1 MTTSAAYD
9 PRSPVIVGVGQ
20 VLDRQGGVEP
30 LDLAATAIARAESD
44 AGVSGLAALAEIIG
58 VVPIVSWRYFDPAVR
73 IAELIGATPS
83 ERWYPAM
90 GGNTPQLLVNKAAA
104 TIASGDADIA
114 IVCGAESYRTRM
126 AARKAGTTLDWT
138 QQDDTMAPTWGD
150 AQQLDMGH
158 PAEVAHGIFMPVQ
171 CYPLFENAI
180 RHHHGRDAETHTQV
194 ISELW
199 SRFSAVAVDN
209 PYAVDRTHHSAEE
222 IATVTASN
230 RIIGSPYTKH
240 MVSNPD
246 LDASSAV
253 IMCSAAKAAE
263 LGISQDRWVFV
274 WSGTDA
280 KEPKMSERH
289 DFVSCAAMG
298 IAGNAAIE
306 LAGLSIDDLAHL
318 DVYSCFPSAVE
329 LACTELGIS
338 LDRQLTVY
346 GGLCFAGGPWNNP
359 VGHAIA
365 AMVDVLRNDA
375 GSHGLVTANG
385 GIIQKHAFG
394 VYSTTPPPNGFR
406 YANPQ
411 FAVDA
416 AAPIRQVAADHVGE
430 ANIETWTVMFERDGN
445 PAQAHAAL
453 LTAEGA
459 RCWGVTKDSFAMSEM
474 LTADMVGRSVTVAK
488 GGAIALAG

>member
-1 MTTSAAYD
+1 MATNAVVD

-20 VLDRQGGVEP
+20 VLDRQGGLEP
-30 LDLAATAIARAESD
+30 IDLAASAIALAESD
-44 AGVSGLAALAEIIG
+44 SGVSGLAARAEIIG
-58 VVPIVSWRYFDPAVR
+58 VVPIVSWRYFDPAER
-73 IAELIGATPS
+73 IAEMIGASPS

-90 GGNTPQLLVNKAAA
+90 GGNTPQLLVNKAAFA
-104 TIASGDADIA
+104 IAAGDADIA
-114 IVCGAESYRTRM
+114 IVCGAESYQTRM
-126 AARKAGTTLDWT
+126 AARKAGTALDWT
-138 QQDDTMAPTWGD
+138 HQDDSMTPTWGD
-150 AQQLDMGH
+150 AQKLDMGH

-180 RHHHGRDAETHTQV
+180 RHHLGRDAATHTRA

-230 RIIGSPYTKH
+230 RMIGSPYTKH

-253 IMCSAAKAAE
+253 IMCSAATAEE
-263 LGISQDRWVFV
+263 LGISRDRWVFV
-274 WSGTDA
+274 WAGTDA
-280 KEPKMSERH
+280 NESKMSERT

-298 IAGNAAIE
+298 IAGNTAVE
-306 LAGLSIDDLAHL
+306 LSGRGIDDIAHL

-329 LACTELGIS
+329 LACAELKIS

-365 AMVDVLRNDA
+365 SMVDVLRNDA

-385 GIIQKHAFG
+385 GIIQKHSFG

-416 AAPIRQVAADHVGE
+416 AAPLRMVAADHVGP
-430 ANIETWTVMFERDGN
+430 ATVETWTVMFERDGT
-445 PAQAHAAL
+445 PARAHAAV

-459 RCWGVTKDSFAMSEM
+459 RSWGVTKDPDAMSEM
-474 LTADMVGRSVTVAK
+474 LTADMVGRSVRLED
-488 GGAIALAG
+488 GGELTLA